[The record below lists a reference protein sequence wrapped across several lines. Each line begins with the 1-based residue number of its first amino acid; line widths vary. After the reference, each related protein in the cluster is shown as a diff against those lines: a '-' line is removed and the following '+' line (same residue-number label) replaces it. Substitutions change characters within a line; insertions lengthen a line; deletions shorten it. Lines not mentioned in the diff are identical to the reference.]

1 MKKLLTALLG
11 SALLFGAVAANAT
24 PEQDRKQ
31 LLDHYKNKFPNIKF
45 DDYVYGALNFN
56 PDALAQYHS
65 IMEFPPYDSQF
76 DQGKK
81 MWETPF
87 KNGKKY
93 ADCFP
98 NGGKNMAGNYPYF
111 DEKLGKVVTYEMAIN
126 SCRKSNGEEEFAYSD
141 MKNMGLLTAYAR
153 SLSDGMKMN
162 VRVEGPKALAAYEK
176 GKEFFYQ
183 RRGQLNFACS
193 TCHVQQVGN
202 ILRTEYL
209 SPALGHAAHW
219 PEFRGGDAVTTLQ
232 VRYNQCIKN
241 VRAVP
246 FKPGGE
252 EYNNLEYFHSY
263 ISNGLPMQ
271 TPVFRK

>member
-1 MKKLLTALLG
+1 MIKLLTAFLGAALLLG
-11 SALLFGAVAANAT
+11 TLAANAS

-31 LLDHYKNKFPNIKF
+31 LLEYYKNKFPGIKF
-45 DDYVYGALNFN
+45 NDYVYGALNYN
-56 PDALAQYHS
+56 ADALSQYFS
-65 IMEFPPYDSQF
+65 IMEFPPYDSEL
-76 DQGKK
+76 DKGKK

-111 DEKLGKVVTYEMAIN
+111 DENIGKVVTYEMAIN
-126 SCRKSNGEEEFAYSD
+126 SCRRANGEDEIDY
-141 MKNMGLLTAYAR
+141 KNINMGVLTAYSR

-162 VRVEGPKALAAYEK
+162 IRVEGAKANAAYER
-176 GKEFFYQ
+176 GKAFFYQ
-183 RRGQLNFACS
+183 RRGQLNFACA

-209 SPALGHAAHW
+209 SPALGQAVHW
-219 PEFRGGDAVTTLQ
+219 PEYRGGDVATTLQ
-232 VRYNQCIKN
+232 VRYSQCIKN
-241 VRAVP
+241 VRA
-246 FKPGGE
+246 KPLLEGGQD
-252 EYNNLEYFHSY
+252 YNELEYFHSY

>member
-1 MKKLLTALLG
+1 MRKLLTVFLGTALL
-11 SALLFGAVAANAT
+11 LGAIGANAT

-31 LLDHYKNKFPNIKF
+31 LLDLYKNKFPNIKF
-45 DDYVYGALNFN
+45 NDYVYGALNLN
-56 PDALAQYHS
+56 PDALSQYFS
-65 IMEFPPYDSQF
+65 IMEFPPYDS
-76 DQGKK
+76 DLDVGKK

-98 NGGKNMAGNYPYF
+98 NGGKNMAGHYPYF
-111 DEKLGKVVTYEMAIN
+111 DEKLGRVATYEMAIN
-126 SCRKSNGEEEFAYSD
+126 ACRRANGEDEYAYTD
-141 MKNMGLLTAYAR
+141 MKTIGILTAYSR
-153 SLSDGMKMN
+153 SLSDGMKMSIK
-162 VRVEGPKALAAYEK
+162 VEGPKALAAYEK

-183 RRGQLNFACS
+183 RRGQLNFACA
-193 TCHVQQVGN
+193 TCHVQQVGD

-232 VRYNQCIKN
+232 ARYSQCINN
-241 VRAVP
+241 VRG
-246 FKPGGE
+246 KPPTPGSE

>member
-1 MKKLLTALLG
+1 MRKLLTAFLGVSLLLG
-11 SALLFGAVAANAT
+11 AAAANAS

-31 LLDHYKNKFPNIKF
+31 LLEYYKNKFPNIKF
-45 DDYVYGALNFN
+45 NDYVNGALNLN
-56 PDALAQYHS
+56 PDALSQYNS
-65 IMEFPPYDSQF
+65 IMEFPPYDSQL

-98 NGGKNMAGNYPYF
+98 NGGKKMAGNYPYF
-111 DEKLGKVVTYEMAIN
+111 DENIGKVVTYEMAIN
-126 SCRKSNGEEEFAYSD
+126 SCRRANGEDELAYSD
-141 MKNMGLLTAYAR
+141 MKTMGILTAYSR

-162 VRVEGPKALAAYEK
+162 IRVEGEKANAAYER
-176 GKEFFYQ
+176 GKATFYQ
-183 RRGQLNFACS
+183 RRGQLNFACG

-202 ILRTEYL
+202 VLRTELL
-209 SPALGHAAHW
+209 SPALGHAVHW
-219 PEFRGGDAVTTLQ
+219 PEYRAGENVTSLQ
-232 VRYNQCIKN
+232 ARYSQCIQN
-241 VRAVP
+241 VRGTP
-246 FKPGGE
+246 FKEGSQA
-252 EYNNLEYFHSY
+252 YNELEYFHSY

>member
-1 MKKLLTALLG
+1 MRKLLTAFLG
-11 SALLFGAVAANAT
+11 AALLFGTLGANAS

-31 LLDHYKNKFPNIKF
+31 LLEYYKNKFPNIKF
-45 DDYVYGALNFN
+45 NDYVHGALNFN
-56 PDALAQYHS
+56 PDALSQYYS
-65 IMEFPPYDSQF
+65 IMEFPPYDSQL
-76 DQGKK
+76 DNGKK

-98 NGGKNMAGNYPYF
+98 SGGKNMAGNYPYF
-111 DEKLGKVVTYEMAIN
+111 DESLGKVVTYEMAIN
-126 SCRKSNGEEEFAYSD
+126 SCRKANGEDELAYDD
-141 MKNMGLLTAYAR
+141 MKTMGLLTAYSR

-162 VRVEGPKALAAYEK
+162 VRVEGAKANKAYED
-176 GKEFFYQ
+176 GKAFFYQ
-183 RRGQLNFACS
+183 RRGQLNFACG

-202 ILRTEYL
+202 VLRTEYL
-209 SPALGHAAHW
+209 SPAVGHTAHW
-219 PEFRGGDAVTTLQ
+219 PEFRAGEDVTTLQ
-232 VRYNQCIKN
+232 TRYSQCIKN
-241 VRAVP
+241 VRAQP
-246 FKPGGE
+246 FKQGSA

>member
-11 SALLFGAVAANAT
+11 TALLFGAVAANAS
-24 PEQDRKQ
+24 PEQDRKA

-45 DDYVYGALNFN
+45 DDYVNGALNFN
-56 PDALAQYHS
+56 PDALSQYES
-65 IMEFPPYDSQF
+65 IMEFPPYDSQM
-76 DQGKK
+76 DKAKK
-81 MWETPF
+81 LWETPF

-98 NGGKNMAGNYPYF
+98 DGGKNMAGHYPYF
-111 DEKLGKVVTYEMAIN
+111 DEGLGKVVTFEMAIN
-126 SCRKSNGEEEFAYSD
+126 ACRKANGADEYD
-141 MKNMGLLTAYAR
+141 YKKDKDLGLVTAYGR
-153 SLSDGMKMN
+153 SLSDGMKMSIK
-162 VRVEGPKALAAYEK
+162 VEGPKALAAYEK
-176 GKEFFYQ
+176 GKEFFHH

-209 SPALGHAAHW
+209 SPALGHAVHW
-219 PEFRGGDAVTTLQ
+219 PEFRAGEKITTLQ
-232 VRYNQCIKN
+232 QRYSQCIKN
-241 VRAVP
+241 VRAQP
-246 FKPGGE
+246 LKEGGE